1 MNYKLWNDYDYI
13 PKDIA
18 ISLDKRLKNIVDRME
33 NFFRNVMQEPFE
45 EEYIEFYLAGSCIKR
60 DTFRDI
66 DMFFFTKE
74 KLDEVLTNI
83 DEKYFLYKNNSHTFE
98 FEKDVFQCVYREKFF
113 DQNLNFVVNIF
124 DFYSTK
130 IGFTCRLN
138 TKTNKIEIIES
149 DVRKEFI
156 EYLQDKRN
164 DITRI
169 NLNPFVSLQR
179 ALHFS
184 RSGDHVP
191 FSTFLNIILEIIK
204 IDPEADYEKCFQRL
218 QGDGQNYEAIKEAIE
233 VFLKQRKELGK

>member
-1 MNYKLWNDYDYI
+1 MNFVFWNKYEYI
-13 PKDIA
+13 SDEVA
-18 ISLDKRLKNIVDRME
+18 INLDKRLKNIVDRME
-33 NFFRNVMQEPFE
+33 NFFANVMKEPFAE
-45 EEYIEFYLAGSCIKR
+45 EFIEFYLAGSCIKR

-66 DMFFFTKE
+66 DMFFYTRDELQKV
-74 KLDEVLTNI
+74 LDNI
-83 DEKYFLYKNNSHTFE
+83 DDKYFLYKNNSHTFE
-98 FEKDVFQCVYREKFF
+98 FENDVFQCVYRERFLNKDLKFVI
-113 DQNLNFVVNIF
+113 DIF

-149 DVRKEFI
+149 EVRKEFI
-156 EYLQDKRN
+156 EYLESKRN

-169 NLNPFVSLQR
+169 NQNPFVSLQR

-191 FSTFLNIILEIIK
+191 FGAFLNIILEIIK

-218 QGDGQNYEAIKEAIE
+218 QGDGQDFEAIKKAIE
-233 VFLKQRKELGK
+233 VFLEKRKEI